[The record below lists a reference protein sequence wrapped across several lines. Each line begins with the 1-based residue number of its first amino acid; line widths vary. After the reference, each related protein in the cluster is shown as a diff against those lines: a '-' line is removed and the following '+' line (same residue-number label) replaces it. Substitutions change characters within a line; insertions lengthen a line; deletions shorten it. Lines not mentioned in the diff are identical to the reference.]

1 MKNGEIKNEM
11 GLKIGDILCS
21 CFGYDASIYDFYEV
35 VGVSKKNV
43 RIRELRKRNVPEMQ
57 STEWSGCIVAPVVEG
72 QDRFANDEIMT
83 RKPFNFSRSLDPAR
97 TGIHI
102 NQCADA
108 YLWDGLP
115 CDQYNAH

>member
-1 MKNGEIKNEM
+1 MKNVEIKNEM

-43 RIRELRKRNVPEMQ
+43 RIRELRKRNVPGMQ